1 MPLWAMSRTFAH
13 IAAFVLDRPA
23 ADMPASALRSA
34 AWLLLDTVGVA
45 AAAGPMEAGIIARD
59 TACALYGSADP
70 ALTARMMFDGRPVSL
85 AGAGYAAATQ
95 IDNLDAHDGYNPC
108 KGHIGVAA
116 VAAFCA
122 LMQRAPEMTGPEALA
137 HLVVGYE
144 VAGRAGKALHA
155 TACDYHTSGAWKALG
170 VAAMAAR
177 MRGHGAAM
185 LREGLGIA
193 EYHGP
198 RSQMMR
204 EIANP
209 TMLHDGSGWG
219 TLAGLS
225 AAVLAEKR
233 FTGAPAVTVEDA
245 PEFWADLGRNWLV
258 EDQYIKPY
266 PICRWAHG
274 AIDAARDVMLAHK
287 LGPGD
292 IAHVQ
297 VNSFA
302 EAVALFPGLP
312 RTTSQAQYSLPF
324 ALAAYLVHGTIGLEQ
339 ISGRGLADADV
350 IAMHRRIDVARAAR
364 HDATFPACR
373 MADIRIITTDGRS
386 LASGDTHA
394 RGDRRRPLSE
404 AEIAAKF
411 TGLAA
416 PVLGRAR
423 SEALCRGLIG
433 LTAPGSRL
441 GDLAP
446 LLLSPA

>member
-1 MPLWAMSRTFAH
+1 
-13 IAAFVLDRPA
+13 
-23 ADMPASALRSA
+23 
-34 AWLLLDTVGVA
+34 
-45 AAAGPMEAGIIARD
+45 
-59 TACALYGSADP
+59 
-70 ALTARMMFDGRPVSL
+70 
-85 AGAGYAAATQ
+85 
-95 IDNLDAHDGYNPC
+95 
-108 KGHIGVAA
+108 
-116 VAAFCA
+116 
-122 LMQRAPEMTGPEALA
+122 
-137 HLVVGYE
+137 
-144 VAGRAGKALHA
+144 
-155 TACDYHTSGAWKALG
+155 
-170 VAAMAAR
+170 
-177 MRGHGAAM
+177 
-185 LREGLGIA
+185 
-193 EYHGP
+193 
-198 RSQMMR
+198 MR

-225 AAVLAEKR
+225 AAVLAEKG

-433 LTAPGSRL
+433 LTAPGSQL